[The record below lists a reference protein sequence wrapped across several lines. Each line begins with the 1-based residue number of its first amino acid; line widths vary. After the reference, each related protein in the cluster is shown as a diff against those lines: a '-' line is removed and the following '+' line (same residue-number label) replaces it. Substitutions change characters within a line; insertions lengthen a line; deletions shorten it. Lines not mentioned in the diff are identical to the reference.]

1 MAASPHPLVWV
12 GFLAFFVVALVVGVR
27 LLLLA
32 RRTRRLPE
40 LCIGIGVLGIGPVG
54 FGLFVVAQQLGVAS
68 PFHRL
73 LAGTGMLAV
82 AAGVCCKFVFNW
94 RVYHPT
100 STALRALVFAVV
112 LAHAVTFVYQG
123 LGPGFAAYNELNWS
137 YTLRILLQI
146 GALLWGSAEALH
158 YWGLMRRRTRVGLAD
173 PVVTN
178 RFLLWGIGAG
188 AAGMGSLVGTAA
200 QITLGT
206 ASYEIPWVL
215 ASSSAHGL
223 VAALAIWLAFLPPSA
238 WTRRVQRRAAAAAP

>member
-1 MAASPHPLVWV
+1 MTSSPHPLIWV

-27 LLLLA
+27 LVLLA

-40 LCIGIGVLGIGPVG
+40 LCIGMGVLGIGPVG
-54 FGLFVVAQQLGVAS
+54 FGFYVIAQQLGTAS
-68 PFHRL
+68 PLHTL
-73 LAGTGMLAV
+73 LTGTGMLAV

-100 STALRALVFAVV
+100 HQALRLLVFAVV
-112 LAHAVTFVYQG
+112 LVHAATFAYQG
-123 LGPGFAAYNELNWS
+123 LGPGFAAYNDLNWS
-137 YTLRILLQI
+137 YYVRILLQI
-146 GALLWGSAEALH
+146 GALLWGSAEALR

-188 AAGMGSLVGTAA
+188 AAGVGSLIGTLA
-200 QITLGT
+200 QVAMGT
-206 ASYEIPWVL
+206 SAYEVPWVL

-223 VAALAIWLAFLPPSA
+223 VAALAMWLAFLPPSA
-238 WTRRVQRRAAAAAP
+238 WTRLVQRRAAAAAP

>member
-54 FGLFVVAQQLGVAS
+54 FGFFVVAQQLGVAS
-68 PFHRL
+68 PFHNL
-73 LAGTGMLAV
+73 LAAIGMLSV

-100 STALRALVFAVV
+100 SAVLRVLVFAVV

-123 LGPGFAAYNELNWS
+123 LGPGFAAYNELSWS
-137 YTLRILLQI
+137 YTLRILL
-146 GALLWGSAEALH
+146 
-158 YWGLMRRRTRVGLAD
+158 
-173 PVVTN
+173 
-178 RFLLWGIGAG
+178 
-188 AAGMGSLVGTAA
+188 
-200 QITLGT
+200 
-206 ASYEIPWVL
+206 
-215 ASSSAHGL
+215 
-223 VAALAIWLAFLPPSA
+223 
-238 WTRRVQRRAAAAAP
+238 